1 MIEKAL
7 FIFQEKDLIL
17 PRSNIINDEKAV
29 DDEEIRIKWQ
39 ESSTELTEIVPRAHR
54 NILRTCMHACSCCSS
69 ACRSCTTEAAAASA
83 VVEARLPGRAQLE
96 METYRF
102 LPVRLP
108 LPVVLHCCSNCRLV
122 SAAFYSSFSTVLK
135 TLQQDWFFFVLYFL
149 LFNDDGYFEAMF
161 CICMKNENTRFFFFR
176 TGLRSYSIFGWK
188 SLEYYWENKEWNTMF
203 YLGLL
208 TL

>member
-1 MIEKAL
+1 MDIKPLVLGISDRDGSFHISREGSDTTQIKNH
-7 FIFQEKDLIL
+7 QRWKSG
-17 PRSNIINDEKAV
+17 RWWRNSYQV
-29 DDEEIRIKWQ
+29 TSIRLK
-39 ESSTELTEIVPRAHR
+39 SSTELTEIVPRAQR

-102 LPVRLP
+102 LPVRMP

-149 LFNDDGYFEAMF
+149 LFNDDGYLKPCFVF
-161 CICMKNENTRFFFFR
+161 VWKMKIQDFSFSEQVYEVT
-176 TGLRSYSIFGWK
+176 L
-188 SLEYYWENKEWNTMF
+188 
-203 YLGLL
+203 YLDEKV
-208 TL
+208 

>member
-17 PRSNIINDEKAV
+17 TRSKITNDEKAV
-29 DDEEIRIKWQ
+29 DDEEIRITRQ
-39 ESSTELTEIVPRAHR
+39 VFDSNLLLSLLRLCHEPIEIYSGRA
-54 NILRTCMHACSCCSS
+54 CMHACSCRSS

-83 VVEARLPGRAQLE
+83 VAEARLPGRAQLE

-135 TLQQDWFFFVLYFL
+135 TLQQDWTDFFVLYFL
-149 LFNDDGYFEAMF
+149 LFNDDGYLKPCFVF
-161 CICMKNENTRFFFFR
+161 V
-176 TGLRSYSIFGWK
+176 
-188 SLEYYWENKEWNTMF
+188 
-203 YLGLL
+203 
-208 TL
+208 